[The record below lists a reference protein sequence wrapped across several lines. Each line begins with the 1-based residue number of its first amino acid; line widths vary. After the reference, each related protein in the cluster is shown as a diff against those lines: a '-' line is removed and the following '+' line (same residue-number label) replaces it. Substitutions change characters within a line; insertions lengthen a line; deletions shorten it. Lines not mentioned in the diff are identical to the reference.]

1 MENASKALLMA
12 GGILIALM
20 VIGALLLMF
29 NQIGDYQKSQ
39 SSSVKDSQ
47 LAAFNQEFVKYT
59 DSEIKGTDLISLAN
73 KIIDFNNK
81 EGITNSVDYD
91 KKMTLTIDMNNF
103 VEKHGKNISDRKD
116 CLFSSKSYTVS
127 KDNTNKNDFYK
138 IINYYSDL
146 ETKYGLKIMQLL
158 SSNYYSIESGEKTIS
173 EIAGKT
179 IVDKYNKE
187 ITEEKVA
194 EYREY
199 SEFKSSI
206 FKCSANPE
214 YDNGQIVRL
223 SFKFIK

>member
-47 LAAFNQEFVKYT
+47 LATFNQEFAKYA

-73 KIIDFNNK
+73 KVVDFNNK
-81 EGITNSVDYD
+81 EGVANSVDYD
-91 KKMTLTIDMNNF
+91 KEMTLTIDMSNF
-103 VEKHGKNISDRKD
+103 IETHGKNISNRRD
-116 CLFSSKSYTVS
+116 CLFSSKSYTVT
-127 KDNTNKNDFYK
+127 KDNTNKNEFYN

-158 SSNYYSIESGEKTIS
+158 SSNYYSIESGDKTIS

-187 ITEEKVA
+187 ITEENVA

-199 SEFKSSI
+199 SEFKSST
-206 FKCSANPE
+206 FKCSASPE
-214 YDNGQIVRL
+214 YDDGQIVGL